1 MADYVDKVY
10 DIYQGNGFNDASLLE
25 HKKLCVFI
33 CGINDFINKL
43 SDELKKK
50 FSGILQKNNQMN
62 LVSFVIVDN
71 PDVIKTFAYDE
82 WFKVGTDTS
91 KGIFVGSGIDEQ
103 NLFKVAKI
111 TREDREE
118 IPIDFGFIINN
129 SKLVKIKL
137 LSTFEQH

>member
-1 MADYVDKVY
+1 M
-10 DIYQGNGFNDASLLE
+10 
-25 HKKLCVFI
+25 
-33 CGINDFINKL
+33 NKL

-50 FSGILQKNNQMN
+50 FSGTLQKNNQMN

-118 IPIDFGFIINN
+118 IPNDFGFIINN

-137 LSTFEQH
+137 LSSFEQH